1 MVMLIKTSEKEIMLD
16 INLDSKLK
24 YKDHVNF
31 MCKKINQKLYV
42 LDRIAPLMDVKR
54 RSFTAEGS
62 EDSEDSDYSLFK

>member
-1 MVMLIKTSEKEIMLD
+1 MLIKTSEKEIMLG

-54 RSFTAEGS
+54 RKSHSRRVRGLRGFRLFTI
-62 EDSEDSDYSLFK
+62 

>member
-1 MVMLIKTSEKEIMLD
+1 MVILIKTSEKEIMLG

-54 RSFTAEGS
+54 RKFHSRRVRGLRGFRLFTI
-62 EDSEDSDYSLFK
+62 